1 MAESAI
7 ETIVYEFQVPGGWTE
22 EFTPAPRRA
31 PATGEVVKLR
41 GVNEKRP
48 SFAAHEI
55 ETMLDELDEARW
67 DASFAK
73 SPEVLERLA
82 AEAEQ
87 EDRAGLTDVLDPDL
101 L

>member
-1 MAESAI
+1 
-7 ETIVYEFQVPGGWTE
+7 
-22 EFTPAPRRA
+22 
-31 PATGEVVKLR
+31 
-41 GVNEKRP
+41 
-48 SFAAHEI
+48 
-55 ETMLDELDEARW
+55 MLDELDEARW

-87 EDRAGLTDVLDPDL
+87 EDRAGLTDVLDPEL

>member
-1 MAESAI
+1 MAEPAI

-22 EFTPAPRRA
+22 EFTPASRRA

-41 GVNEKRP
+41 GVNKKRP

-87 EDRAGLTDVLDPDL
+87 EDRAGLTDVLDPEL

>member
-1 MAESAI
+1 MAEPAI
-7 ETIVYEFQVPGGWTE
+7 ETIVYEFQVSSGWTE
-22 EFTPAPRRA
+22 EFTPASRRA

-41 GVNEKRP
+41 GVNKKRP

-87 EDRAGLTDVLDPDL
+87 EDRAGLTDVLDPEL